1 MAIGGGTIA
10 RMLRRDAKVELLQR
24 VPLFKELGKG
34 DLRKVAG
41 VVDEYQL
48 REGRT
53 LIREGDRVPRDFVV
67 IVDGTARVERKGKL
81 VNRLGRGAFFGEV
94 ALLTGERRTATVI
107 AETPIHALVLRERD
121 FRRVLKDNPTVTVKV
136 LQALARRLPHDEP

>member
-1 MAIGGGTIA
+1 
-10 RMLRRDAKVELLQR
+10 MLRRDAKVELLHK
-24 VPLFKELGKG
+24 VPLFSGLSKG
-34 DLRKVAG
+34 DLRKIAAVA
-41 VVDEYQL
+41 DEYNL

-81 VNRLGRGAFFGEV
+81 VNRLGRGSFFGEI
-94 ALLTGERRTATVI
+94 ALITGERRTATVT

-121 FRRVLKDNPTVTVKV
+121 FRRVLKTNPSVTMKV
-136 LQALARRLPHDEP
+136 LQALGRRLPHDDL

>member
-1 MAIGGGTIA
+1 
-10 RMLRRDAKVELLQR
+10 MLRRDAKVELLQK
-24 VPLFKELGKG
+24 VPLFSGLSKG
-34 DLRKVAG
+34 DLRKIASA
-41 VVDEYQL
+41 VDEYNL

-81 VNRLGRGAFFGEV
+81 VNRLGRGSFFGEI
-94 ALLTGERRTATVI
+94 ALVTGERRTATVT

-121 FRRVLKDNPTVTVKV
+121 FRRVLKTNPSVTMKV
-136 LQALARRLPHDEP
+136 LQALGRRLPHDDL